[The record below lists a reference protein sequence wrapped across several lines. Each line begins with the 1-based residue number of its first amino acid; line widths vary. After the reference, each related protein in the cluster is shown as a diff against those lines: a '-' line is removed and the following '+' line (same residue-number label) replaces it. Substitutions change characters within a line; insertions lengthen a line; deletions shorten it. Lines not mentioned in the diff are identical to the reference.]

1 MSDQSSIYKHSLKL
15 ESRMASLFVQSTGCQ
30 QCSPGYGWGPGVRNH
45 FLLHHILSGRG
56 TCMISNRKYVLQAGD
71 SFLVYPDTT
80 VHYYADNHEPWEYI
94 WVGFNGMDAEN
105 YVEQTDFS
113 RENPVLQGRYT
124 EDFPRLLQEIYQ
136 NYGTS
141 LWENL
146 AITGKLYAL
155 LSFLVRN
162 AEHNQ
167 SRRRD
172 VGDCAK
178 QAADYIINH
187 FAEPISV
194 EELASQLSV
203 SHCSVYRT
211 VMRRYQVSPKR
222 FLLEYRIDR
231 ACLLLA
237 NTAYSVQEISNS
249 VGFDDPFYF
258 SRAFKEMKGVSPRQY
273 AMTHQREG
281 GARQDG
287 KNEK

>member
-1 MSDQSSIYKHSLKL
+1 MSDQSSTYKHSLKL

-45 FLLHHILSGRG
+45 FLLHYVLAGRG
-56 TCMISNRKYVLQAGD
+56 TCIISNRKYVLQAGD

-94 WVGFNGMDAEN
+94 WVGFNGMDAES

-113 RENPVLQGRYT
+113 QENPVLIGHYAQ
-124 EDFPRLLQEIYQ
+124 DFPRLLQEIYQ

-141 LWENL
+141 QWENL

-172 VGDCAK
+172 AGDCAK

-203 SHCSVYRT
+203 SHSSLYRKF
-211 VMRRYQVSPKR
+211 MRRYQVSPKR

-237 NTAYSVQEISNS
+237 TTTYSVQEISNS

-273 AMTHQREG
+273 AMTHQRGTVES
-281 GARQDG
+281 RDG
-287 KNEK
+287 KNER